1 MRCIEYFIVS
11 SMKNNKNIPITLPL
25 FKNWRA
31 CMTLVMDNICTLIGL
46 KSSCDT
52 FTAEDPHNL
61 YILTCCPL
69 VVG

>member
-1 MRCIEYFIVS
+1 MCCIEYFIVS
-11 SMKNNKNIPITLPL
+11 RMKNNKKIPISLPL
-25 FKNWRA
+25 LKNWRA

-52 FTAEDPHNL
+52 FLAEDPHNL
-61 YILTCCPL
+61 YILSCCPL

>member
-52 FTAEDPHNL
+52 FPAST
-61 YILTCCPL
+61 
-69 VVG
+69 

>member
-31 CMTLVMDNICTLIGL
+31 CMTLVMDNIYTLIGL
-46 KSSCDT
+46 RSSCDT
-52 FTAEDPHNL
+52 FTPTHL
-61 YILTCCPL
+61 HSHILTCSPR
-69 VVG
+69 VEV